1 MKELTNIYKE
11 AGQQFVD
18 DLFKDYLLVT
28 EKLSGSSFS
37 FERHGSE
44 LKFFKGSNKQP
55 INLVDRTL
63 MMYYEPAIQYILSQT
78 INNIEDLPEYW
89 RFCFQYFINNQPGAI
104 EYDNMPKNG
113 LILTHIQI
121 RNAKGKIAKV
131 IEDPRVLRD
140 WASAFQVTPLIP
152 IFSGYLKEEQ
162 KRKIREFLSTPKE
175 DHLEIFGT
183 NSFAKYLI
191 TCLNPTITQTTLQDD
206 LTKPIDSIIFKFF
219 KQGTN
224 QVFAAKMID
233 PYTEALMKEKEPI
246 DLRRAPADINEILL
260 LDILAFI
267 EERGLRGGEL
277 LTSVPSERYL
287 ELMSNLFNDYVAKRG
302 VDLQKL
308 DIQKAE
314 FAKGPEFNMN
324 LDLIK
329 NNRTKE
335 ILQKSPKLQ
344 NLYKIMV
351 GSLRKK
357 RNPNRIGAVMTASV
371 IEDFNKLVSKISNAI
386 NKETSNE
393 FKTFGDYLNNK
404 VSEEI
409 DHKDLEEL
417 VVEEK
422 VLNYNNFIN
431 LGKVNIEA
439 KGLVVEKITQS
450 KTNTQKFLRDIY
462 IDSYD
467 KDGTVNPGSFGTD
480 LRGDYKFPDGPD
492 ATKAIKQFL
501 ADHMKM
507 GGKTPPLNNFII
519 SPPYK
524 GVSGKFKEYDIT
536 YPGDN
541 FQFSQDSDEARA
553 TLQYWKNK
561 GKISILN
568 KYTIPKSDSVS
579 QVIFTKAMLGP
590 KYFGI
595 TSKDFPNGMQLY
607 KAMKQSILSQ
617 GFEQKWKDLLLKLM
631 RTVLEGQ
638 PGKNY
643 QTINDLIDAGNTTVT
658 YDVSS
663 IFKDNEYED
672 FAKDGVSWKAVQDNF
687 GEILGGFM
695 LFDII
700 AKYEDVNFPDSA
712 NHPLADFMWGD
723 YQISSK
729 GAKGASPGVKDA
741 FAVIQKKVL
750 KGLIGNLNNVG
761 NNSEQDFYDTVIIPF
776 NQGVKE
782 GNYTFTTVRNIANAH
797 IGDLPIWSYI
807 IKGIGN
813 SDVTEKGIATWMA
826 SLSDDEGIEMLKN
839 IESKSRK
846 FKGGAGAAAKYWNE
860 YKTKGIKK
868 AVSIQIS
875 PVMYPVYTALEEM
888 LNNKYGPNS
897 SKEAFTTLMRQA
909 LQVQQIH
916 LWVKLKKD
924 TLDFKFAPFSA
935 NKFRFDAKGNMGKY
949 KNKALSMSMIH

>member
-11 AGQQFVD
+11 AGQQFID

-78 INNIEDLPEYW
+78 VDNLEDLPEYW
-89 RFCFQYFINNQPGAI
+89 RFCFQYFVNNQPGAI

-183 NSFAKYLI
+183 SSFAKYLI

-206 LTKPIDSIIFKFF
+206 LNKPIDSIIFKFF

-224 QVFAAKMID
+224 QIFAAKMID

-277 LTSVPSERYL
+277 LTSIPSERYL
-287 ELMSNLFNDYVAKRG
+287 ELMSNLFNDYIAKRG

-308 DIQKAE
+308 DIEKAE

-329 NNRTKE
+329 NSRTKE

-357 RNPNRIGAVMTASV
+357 RNLNRIGAVMTASV
-371 IEDFNKLVSKISNAI
+371 IEDFNKMVSKISDTI

-404 VSEEI
+404 VTEEI

-422 VLNYNNFIN
+422 VLNYNKFID
-431 LGKVNIEA
+431 LAKVTI
-439 KGLVVEKITQS
+439 KDKVLVVEKVTQS
-450 KTNTQKFLRDIY
+450 NTQQFLRDLY
-462 IDSYD
+462 IDSYN
-467 KDGTVNPGSFGTD
+467 KDGTVQTSSFGLD
-480 LRGDYKFPDGPD
+480 LRGDFGFPDGPES
-492 ATKAIKQFL
+492 TQAIKQFL
-501 ADHMKM
+501 VSHMKSN
-507 GGKTPPLNNFII
+507 GKTPSLHNFIV
-519 SPPYK
+519 SEPYK
-524 GVSGKFKEYDIT
+524 GVSGKFKDYDIT
-536 YPGDN
+536 YPGDHFEFIQN
-541 FQFSQDSDEARA
+541 SDKAKD

-561 GKISILN
+561 GKLTILN
-568 KYTIPKSDSVS
+568 KYTVPKSGEVS

-595 TSKDFPNGMQLY
+595 TSMDFPNGMQLY
-607 KAMKQSILSQ
+607 RAMKQSIKEQ
-617 GFEQKWKDLLLKLM
+617 GFEQKWKDLLLELM
-631 RTVLEGQ
+631 KIVLTGQ
-638 PGKNY
+638 KGKGY
-643 QTINDLIDAGNTTVT
+643 TSINDLIDAGNTTIT
-658 YDVSS
+658 YDVSP
-663 IFKDNEYED
+663 IFKDNKYED
-672 FAKDGVSWKAVQDNF
+672 FEKDGVSWKAVQDNF

-700 AKYEDVNFPDSA
+700 ADYEDVNFPDSA

-741 FAVIQKKVL
+741 FAVIQKKVA
-750 KGLIGNLNNVG
+750 KSIITNLENVG
-761 NNSEQDFYDTVIIPF
+761 SNSEQDFYDTVILPF

-782 GNYTFTTVRNIANAH
+782 GNYTFTTIRNIANAH

-807 IKGIGN
+807 INEIGN
-813 SDVTEKGIATWMA
+813 SDVTEKGIATWMKG
-826 SLSDDEGIEMLKN
+826 LSDAEGIKMLKN

-846 FKGGAGAAAKYWNE
+846 FRGGAEKYWKE
-860 YKTKGIKK
+860 YKTKGSKK

-875 PVMYPVYTALEEM
+875 PVMYPVTAAIEEM

-924 TLDFKFAPFSA
+924 TLDFKFAPFNA
-935 NKFRFDAKGNMGKY
+935 NKFKFDAKGNMGNY

>member
-37 FERHGSE
+37 FERHGNE

-63 MMYYEPAIQYILSQT
+63 MMYYESAIQYILSQT
-78 INNIEDLPEYW
+78 VDNLEDLPEYW
-89 RFCFQYFINNQPGAI
+89 RFCFQYFVNNQPGAI

-175 DHLEIFGT
+175 DQLEVFGT
-183 NSFAKYLI
+183 SSFAKYLI
-191 TCLNPTITQTTLQDD
+191 DSLNPTIKQTTLQND
-206 LTKPIDSIIFKFF
+206 LNKPIDSIIFKFF

-224 QVFAAKMID
+224 QIFTAKMID

-277 LTSVPSERYL
+277 LTSIPSERYL
-287 ELMSNLFNDYVAKRG
+287 ELMSNLFNDYIAKRG
-302 VDLQKL
+302 VDLQKI
-308 DIQKAE
+308 DIEKAE
-314 FAKGPEFNMN
+314 FAKGPEFNLN

-329 NNRTKE
+329 NSRTRE

-371 IEDFNKLVSKISNAI
+371 IEDFNKMVSKISDSI

-404 VSEEI
+404 VTEEI
-409 DHKDLEEL
+409 DYKDLEEL

-422 VLNYNNFIN
+422 VLNYNKFID
-431 LGKVNIEA
+431 LAKVII
-439 KGLVVEKITQS
+439 KDKVLVVEKVTQS
-450 KTNTQKFLRDIY
+450 NTQQFLRDLY
-462 IDSYD
+462 IDSYN
-467 KDGTVNPGSFGTD
+467 KDGTVQTSSFGLD
-480 LRGDYKFPDGPD
+480 LRGDFRFPDGPES
-492 ATKAIKQFL
+492 TQAIKQFL
-501 ADHMKM
+501 VSHMKSN
-507 GGKTPPLNNFII
+507 GKTPSLHNFIV
-519 SPPYK
+519 SEPYK
-524 GVSGKFKEYDIT
+524 GVSGKFKDYDIT
-536 YPGDN
+536 YPGDHFEFIQN
-541 FQFSQDSDEARA
+541 SDKAKD

-561 GKISILN
+561 GKLTILN
-568 KYTIPKSDSVS
+568 KYTVPKSGEVS

-595 TSKDFPNGMQLY
+595 TSMDFPNGMQLY
-607 KAMKQSILSQ
+607 RVMKRSIQ
-617 GFEQKWKDLLLKLM
+617 AQNFEQKWKDLLLKLM
-631 RTVLEGQ
+631 KTVLTGQ
-638 PGKNY
+638 KGKNY
-643 QTINDLIDAGNTTVT
+643 TSINDLIDAGNTTIT

-663 IFKDNEYED
+663 IFKDNKYED
-672 FAKDGVSWKAVQDNF
+672 FEKDGVSWKAVQDNF

-700 AKYEDVNFPDSA
+700 ADYEDVNFPDSA

-741 FAVIQKKVL
+741 FAVIQKKVA
-750 KGLIGNLNNVG
+750 KSIITNLDNVG
-761 NNSEQDFYDTVIIPF
+761 SNSEQNFYDTVILPF

-782 GNYTFTTVRNIANAH
+782 GNYTFTTIRNIANAH

-807 IKGIGN
+807 INEIGN
-813 SDVTEKGIATWMA
+813 SDVTEKGIATWMEG
-826 SLSDDEGIEMLKN
+826 LSDAEGIKMLKN

-846 FKGGAGAAAKYWNE
+846 FRGGAEKYWKE
-860 YKTKGIKK
+860 YKTKGSKK

-875 PVMYPVYTALEEM
+875 PVMYPVTAAIEEM

-924 TLDFKFAPFSA
+924 TLDFKFAPFNA
-935 NKFRFDAKGNMGKY
+935 NKFKFDAKGNMGNY

>member
-78 INNIEDLPEYW
+78 VDNLEDLPEYW
-89 RFCFQYFINNQPGAI
+89 RFCFQYFVNNQPGAI

-183 NSFAKYLI
+183 SSFAKYLI

-206 LTKPIDSIIFKFF
+206 LNKPIDSIIFKFF

-224 QVFAAKMID
+224 QIFAAKMID

-277 LTSVPSERYL
+277 LTSIPSERYL
-287 ELMSNLFNDYVAKRG
+287 ELMSNLFNDYIAKRG

-308 DIQKAE
+308 DIEKAE

-329 NNRTKE
+329 NSRTKE

-357 RNPNRIGAVMTASV
+357 RNLNRIGAVMTASV
-371 IEDFNKLVSKISNAI
+371 IEDFNKMVSKISDTI

-404 VSEEI
+404 VTEEI

-422 VLNYNNFIN
+422 VLNYNKFID
-431 LGKVNIEA
+431 LAKVTI
-439 KGLVVEKITQS
+439 KDKVLVVEKVTQS
-450 KTNTQKFLRDIY
+450 NTQQFLRDLY
-462 IDSYD
+462 IDSYN
-467 KDGTVNPGSFGTD
+467 KDGTVQTSSFGLD
-480 LRGDYKFPDGPD
+480 LRGDFGFPDGPES
-492 ATKAIKQFL
+492 TQAIKQFL
-501 ADHMKM
+501 VSHMKSN
-507 GGKTPPLNNFII
+507 GKTPSLHNFIV
-519 SPPYK
+519 SEPYK
-524 GVSGKFKEYDIT
+524 GVSGKFKDYDIT
-536 YPGDN
+536 YPGDHFEFIQN
-541 FQFSQDSDEARA
+541 SDKAKD

-561 GKISILN
+561 GKLTILN
-568 KYTIPKSDSVS
+568 KYTVPKSGEVS

-595 TSKDFPNGMQLY
+595 TSMDFPNGMQLY
-607 KAMKQSILSQ
+607 RAMKQSIKEQ
-617 GFEQKWKDLLLKLM
+617 GFEQKWKDLLLELM
-631 RTVLEGQ
+631 KIVLTGQ
-638 PGKNY
+638 KGKGY
-643 QTINDLIDAGNTTVT
+643 TSINDLIDAGNTTIT
-658 YDVSS
+658 YDVSP
-663 IFKDNEYED
+663 IFKDNKYED
-672 FAKDGVSWKAVQDNF
+672 FEKDGVSWKAVQDNF

-700 AKYEDVNFPDSA
+700 ADYEDVNFPDSA

-741 FAVIQKKVL
+741 FAVIQKKVA
-750 KGLIGNLNNVG
+750 KSIITNLENVG
-761 NNSEQDFYDTVIIPF
+761 SNSEQDFYDTVILPF

-782 GNYTFTTVRNIANAH
+782 GNYTFTTIRNIANAH

-807 IKGIGN
+807 INEIGN
-813 SDVTEKGIATWMA
+813 SDVTEKGIATWMKG
-826 SLSDDEGIEMLKN
+826 LSDAEGIKMLKN

-846 FKGGAGAAAKYWNE
+846 FRGGAEKYWKE
-860 YKTKGIKK
+860 YKTKGSKK

-875 PVMYPVYTALEEM
+875 PVMYPVTAAIEEM

-924 TLDFKFAPFSA
+924 TLDFKFAPFNA
-935 NKFRFDAKGNMGKY
+935 NKFKFDAKGNMGNY